1 MMEGDWIAMP
11 GVPLIAARD
20 PEVDGT
26 NAPGNGAHATEEAT
40 GPTSDE
46 VRADRATEP
55 LGRS

>member
-1 MMEGDWIAMP
+1 MEGDWIAMP
-11 GVPLIAARD
+11 GVPLIAAGD

-26 NAPGNGAHATEEAT
+26 NAPGNGAHAAEEAT